1 MPMVKVDGWALI
13 LKLLTDAYVR
23 MSGWG
28 RFFLIA
34 YGCLRG
40 GWVGG
45 FGKILCLRN
54 MWMTP
59 KLAVTLSRLG
69 GIVVFLR

>member
-1 MPMVKVDGWALI
+1 MLTVPIGGWVKNVGM
-13 LKLLTDAYVR
+13 LTVAYV
-23 MSGWG
+23 
-28 RFFLIA
+28 
-34 YGCLRG
+34 G

-59 KLAVTLSRLG
+59 KVTG
-69 GIVVFLR
+69 NIYPHY